1 MNTPYTAEQIRANC
15 PPGRTV
21 VTHTVGATTG
31 PTWTTSRFVACDADG
46 AVTTWET
53 RAEDGSPIGEGSGR
67 ATWEELRRHAAFPGD
82 RTTVDE
88 VTVSTALG
96 ESRCRRY
103 RVAGDDATRE
113 FWFADDRPGMP
124 ILVVE
129 TRSDGTEVR
138 TEVVEDR
145 IDR

>member
-1 MNTPYTAEQIRANC
+1 MNTPYTAEQIRMNC

-21 VTHTVGATTG
+21 VTRTDVPGTAATS
-31 PTWTTSRFVACDADG
+31 TTSRFVECDDEG
-46 AVTTWET
+46 ALTTWET
-53 RAEDGSPIGEGSGR
+53 RADDGTVLDEGGRR
-67 ATWEELRRHAAFPGD
+67 ATWEELRLHASFPDD

-88 VTVSTALG
+88 VVVTTALG
-96 ESRCRRY
+96 ESRCRHY
-103 RVAGDDATRE
+103 RVSADDVVRE

-129 TRSDGTEVR
+129 TRRDGTVAR

-145 IDR
+145 IE